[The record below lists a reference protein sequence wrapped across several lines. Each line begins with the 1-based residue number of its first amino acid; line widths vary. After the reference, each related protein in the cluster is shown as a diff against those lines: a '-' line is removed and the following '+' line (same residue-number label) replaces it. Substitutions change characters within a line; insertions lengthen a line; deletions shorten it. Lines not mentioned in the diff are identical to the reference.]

1 MQDGLKKKINIAFFF
16 EKFGTWEGEKNYLYS
31 LISAVDEYSYDDL
44 KINII
49 TSKKLSNYFKS
60 LKLKNTKIIESRFF
74 ETGSTLNYFRK
85 VLSKIFNKFDPLILY
100 YIKKYKVDLISHY
113 TPFFFCK
120 TICWTPDFQH
130 IHLTENFS
138 EKEIARRNKLYNNII
153 DNADLV
159 LLSSKNSINDLKKY
173 TKKKINYKK
182 LNFVPKINLDIIK
195 KKNIKKK
202 YNLKKYFIVPNQF
215 WKHKNHIILA
225 KSIAKLKNKNF
236 NFKIVLTGDSISQN
250 GKFFFFDFMRE
261 IKKKKLESYFVYLG
275 RVPYADLICL
285 IDKSHSVINPSF
297 FEGWST
303 SVEEAKILN
312 KIVILSNIKVH
323 KEQNPKMSYYF
334 DPKNSNEL
342 SKKIYQVSKIRSNK
356 FKKFD
361 FIKKN
366 YIIDRIKFAK
376 NYAKIVKE
384 LYYI

>member
-1 MQDGLKKKINIAFFF
+1 M
-16 EKFGTWEGEKNYLYS
+16 S
-31 LISAVDEYSYDDL
+31 
-44 KINII
+44 
-49 TSKKLSNYFKS
+49 
-60 LKLKNTKIIESRFF
+60 
-74 ETGSTLNYFRK
+74 
-85 VLSKIFNKFDPLILY
+85 
-100 YIKKYKVDLISHY
+100 
-113 TPFFFCK
+113 
-120 TICWTPDFQH
+120 
-130 IHLTENFS
+130 
-138 EKEIARRNKLYNNII
+138 
-153 DNADLV
+153 
-159 LLSSKNSINDLKKY
+159 
-173 TKKKINYKK
+173 
-182 LNFVPKINLDIIK
+182 
-195 KKNIKKK
+195 
-202 YNLKKYFIVPNQF
+202 
-215 WKHKNHIILA
+215 
-225 KSIAKLKNKNF
+225 
-236 NFKIVLTGDSISQN
+236 
-250 GKFFFFDFMRE
+250 E

-366 YIIDRIKFAK
+366 YIINRIKFAK